1 VVRDQIRDKLPFP
14 FEDLGEQSV
23 KNIARPIRVYAMT
36 ATAVVALSPVAST
49 AEVRKSVTSSTAPQ
63 LSIVVLPFANLSNEP
78 EHEYFADGITEDL
91 TTDLSRI
98 ADSFV
103 ISRNTAFTYKGKP
116 VDVRQVGRE
125 LGVRYVLEGSVRRT
139 GDRVRVN
146 VQLIDAESGTHIWA
160 DRFDTSRVDLDQAQD
175 EITGRLAHTLNRELV
190 VAAVGRIEQQH
201 KIDPDAR
208 DLVMR
213 GWAWWHR
220 PTTISARQEARRAFD
235 QALEMDPESIDAK
248 IGLAATITQILVEGW
263 SSSFDQDQAL
273 AEGLL
278 HEVLERDSHHPMARA
293 MMGLLRRVQNRLSE
307 AQAEVEM
314 AIALDRNNE
323 LALKQLGQI
332 LLFQGE
338 PLAGIPHLE
347 KAIRLNPR
355 GPNLYSI
362 QWPLGQCHLLLGHAD
377 EAIELFRMACAA
389 SPRAY
394 YLHLNLSG
402 ALGLR
407 GDLNEARAA
416 LAEAI
421 RLKPEVN
428 SLARY
433 RAVTPWI
440 TNPQH
445 WALRDKTLNV
455 GLRRAGFP
463 DE

>member
-1 VVRDQIRDKLPFP
+1 
-14 FEDLGEQSV
+14 
-23 KNIARPIRVYAMT
+23 
-36 ATAVVALSPVAST
+36 
-49 AEVRKSVTSSTAPQ
+49 
-63 LSIVVLPFANLSNEP
+63 LSIVVLPFANLSHDP
-78 EHEYFADGITEDL
+78 EQEYFADGITEDL

-116 VDVRQVGRE
+116 VDARQLGPE

-139 GDRVRVN
+139 GDQVRVN
-146 VQLIDAESGTHIWA
+146 VQLIDAENGAHLWA
-160 DRFDTSRVDLDQAQD
+160 DRFDTNRADLDQAQD

-190 VAAVGRIEQQH
+190 VAAVGRIERQH

-208 DLVMR
+208 DLIMR

-235 QALEMDPESIDAK
+235 RALALDPESVEAK

-263 SSSFDQDQAL
+263 SSCFEQDQAL
-273 AEGLL
+273 SERLL
-278 HEVLERDSHHPMARA
+278 REVLERDAHHPMARA
-293 MMGLLRRVQNRLSE
+293 MMGLLRRVQNRLGE
-307 AQAEVEM
+307 AQAEAEM
-314 AIALDRNNE
+314 AVALDRNNE

-338 PLAGIPHLE
+338 PAAGIPHLE

-355 GPNLYSI
+355 GPNLWSI
-362 QWPLGQCHLLLGHAD
+362 QWPLGQCHLLLGHVD
-377 EAIELFRMACAA
+377 EAIELFRRACAA

-394 YLHLNLSG
+394 YLYLNLAG

-407 GDLNEARAA
+407 GDVDEARAA
-416 LAEAI
+416 LAEAL
-421 RLKPEVN
+421 RLRPEVD

-433 RAVTPWI
+433 REVTPWI
-440 TNPQH
+440 THPQH
-445 WALRDKTLNV
+445 WTLRGKTLNL